1 MNPMQLT
8 IFHQHIHNGQNIEIE
23 YHVPSITKFVS
34 HKYTLMKKR
43 SILFSEG
50 IDGEHHKLFLTVT

>member
-1 MNPMQLT
+1 MNPVQLT
-8 IFHQHIHNGQNIEIE
+8 IFHQHIHNGQNIEVE

-43 SILFSEG
+43 SILFSEE
-50 IDGEHHKLFLTVT
+50 IDGEHLKLFLTAT